1 MEINDA
7 LILMIMFSMLILTLL
22 SYLKKK

>member
-7 LILMIMFSMLILTLL
+7 LVLMIMFSMLILTLL
-22 SYLKKK
+22 TYLKKK